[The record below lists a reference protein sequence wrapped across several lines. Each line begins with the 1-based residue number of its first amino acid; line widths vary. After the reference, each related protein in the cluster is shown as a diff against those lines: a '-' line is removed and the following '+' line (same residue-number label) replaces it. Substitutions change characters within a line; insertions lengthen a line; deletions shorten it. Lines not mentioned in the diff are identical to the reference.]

1 MMPRFFVIYKYA
13 HTHTYLVL
21 NRWHAFLVT
30 HGNKA
35 KSSASASEKKKEEKD
50 KEKEILFLCMYV
62 CMLYFFFK
70 FFCMRCHVRRDD
82 TNIF

>member
-1 MMPRFFVIYKYA
+1 MMPRFFVIYKCA

-35 KSSASASEKKKEEKD
+35 KSSASASEKEEKD

-62 CMLYFFFK
+62 CCIFFLN
-70 FFCMRCHVRRDD
+70 FFA
-82 TNIF
+82 

>member
-35 KSSASASEKKKEEKD
+35 KSSASASEEKKEEKD
-50 KEKEILFLCMYV
+50 KEKEILFLCM
-62 CMLYFFFK
+62 LYFFIFYLAL
-70 FFCMRCHVRRDD
+70 MRSPPLHEMPCE
-82 TNIF
+82 T